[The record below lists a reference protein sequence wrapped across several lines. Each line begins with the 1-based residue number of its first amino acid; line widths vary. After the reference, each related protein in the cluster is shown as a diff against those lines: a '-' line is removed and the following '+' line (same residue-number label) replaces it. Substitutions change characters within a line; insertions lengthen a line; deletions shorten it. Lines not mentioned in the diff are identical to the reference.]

1 MGARAR
7 SNERWRYVPLV
18 AIMAVMIATLLI
30 AAAGSAEATADEGK
44 GQQNEQNYNP
54 PKKAKIYGAMWV
66 SPERRVFHFASER
79 DLSGAI
85 VKAGNKCE
93 RASTDC
99 VPGLWVKN
107 GYVALAMDTTGNW
120 GTGWGKY
127 HASASAAAVTH
138 CEQNGGVGC
147 QVLRTERTAFYGRF
161 GATQGGLLPVV
172 AGSGGAGG
180 GGTADSGVGGGS
192 SAGDRLNNGIDDV
205 DCPDLAGPIPTP
217 AGDADNLDS
226 DGDGTACE

>member
-1 MGARAR
+1 MGVRAR

-44 GQQNEQNYNP
+44 EE
-54 PKKAKIYGAMWV
+54 AKIYGAMWV
-66 SPERRVFHFASER
+66 SPERGVFHFASER

-99 VPGLWVKN
+99 VPGVWVKN

-127 HASASAAAVTH
+127 SAAASTAAVNR
-138 CEQNGGVGC
+138 CERKGGVAC
-147 QVLRTERTAFYGRF
+147 EVLRTKRTTFYNPY
-161 GATQGGLLPVV
+161 GATQGGRVPVE
-172 AGSGGAGG
+172 AGGGAAGG
-180 GGTADSGVGGGS
+180 GG
-192 SAGDRLNNGIDDV
+192 I
-205 DCPDLAGPIPTP
+205 GP
-217 AGDADNLDS
+217 G
-226 DGDGTACE
+226 

>member
-1 MGARAR
+1 MGVRAR

-44 GQQNEQNYNP
+44 EE
-54 PKKAKIYGAMWV
+54 AKIYGAMWV
-66 SPERRVFHFASER
+66 SPERGVFHFASER

-85 VKAGNKCE
+85 AKAGNKCE

-99 VPGLWVKN
+99 TPGVWVKN

-127 HASASAAAVTH
+127 SAAASTAAVNR
-138 CEQNGGVGC
+138 CEANNGVAC
-147 QVLRTERTAFYGRF
+147 EVLRTERTAFYNSH
-161 GATQGGLLPVV
+161 GATQGGRVPVE
-172 AGSGGAGG
+172 AGGGAAGG

-205 DCPDLAGPIPTP
+205 NCSDLAGPIPTP
-217 AGDADNLDS
+217 AGDEDNLDS